1 MGAAPLK
8 PMAQRPGMKPS
19 NRAQEDADE
28 ERYWQ
33 KRKNAR
39 REAPGGGARDAQRS
53 REAEFFTKCRQ
64 RMPKPLYLELL
75 KCLNLFSFKILERSE
90 LLTLA
95 HDLFKRSQPDLYQVF
110 RSLLPGYAGG
120 DNRALD
126 DGGDDGRAARP
137 PMADAAHYRE
147 LDFSAMKKHG
157 TSYRILPDDYQKP
170 TCSGRGPLEQLVL
183 NDSWVSVASGS
194 EDLNFKQ
201 MRKNQYEE
209 AIFRAEDERFELDTS
224 IDTNMACLNA
234 LLPVQAELA
243 TKPESEKRRL
253 RLEHLMPEKQG
264 LSAMHM
270 RAIKRLYGAQGAQ
283 VIALL
288 AEVPG
293 GGDQP
298 AGEAAAAEGHRVA
311 RAANLAR
318 QGVEGGVREEL
329 HEGARPPLLLLQAG
343 RQEELRRASRWSSSS
358 RPSPTPRPAE
368 KKTEKRRRRAARR
381 RRRRRA
387 PARSRCRSRS
397 RLVGA
402 AVEAPRRALAL
413 FVFAAKLIF
422 SQIGEEDV
430 ETKIQSFWG
439 DFVLKFFACADV
451 DAAAGAAG
459 AAAMEVDGA
468 APRAKPVVVVSAD
481 AAEEGATR
489 EGRPPEQRWSHPLA
503 YAKTSALFVG
513 SSHFYIFAR
522 LYHVIIER
530 LAAAKEMAAKSEE
543 LATQQEAKGG
553 EAAGE
558 RTPGGSP
565 HGAAADENGVDGDGE
580 KSERCRARRSRL
592 DVKKEH
598 GGDLYAAFTSC
609 LKQVVEGK
617 MEPSVYE
624 DLLRT
629 LLGTNDVH
637 PLHAEQDPP
646 RRAQAAP
653 GAARRG
659 HGAEA
664 ARPVQLRAD
673 ARRAGDDVARDAPQ
687 QRADDPRGRRR
698 LPDRAAVRR
707 RRRPPMQPPAR
718 EGGGGGGGRGRRG
731 RGGGDDDDDAV
742 DAGEKGEWARVDMA
756 VRPRGGGGGG
766 GRGARARC
774 SSRAARAHAQARVGG
789 RRCAR
794 RGSRAAAPSSSRASC
809 DSSRAPRT
817 SGTPTRRAAGA
828 SAARSATL
836 AAARRA
842 PRRLRCRSSR
852 ATPTRTRTAGSRPAT
867 PVAAAEDAQ
876 AEGARARLAR
886 PGHRGRPGAGRRR
899 RPRVKILRPQAR
911 SAAAREVRGQRATAR
926 WLAPDVALHIHT
938 SRAASRSAA
947 PTASS
952 SRRARAGARPS
963 CCRQF
968 RGARR
973 SASCLRRWL
982 RRRARP
988 GKRAPPP
995 EAASATARAF
1005 ARLRA
1010 RASAA
1015 AHRRARRREQPRRTT
1030 RHCRP
1035 SCARW
1040 RTRSA
1045 PVRRCARCAS
1055 RQARGSP
1062 RARSTSTPAPRRF
1075 TAPWFL
1081 VENYL
1086 YKRVLELTDAPS
1098 GGADPFA
1105 AQKAEIARGV
1115 GRRLRQDGAARSPRR
1130 PSSPPLA

>member
-1 MGAAPLK
+1 MSTLFKHHTDLLGEFSQFLPDGSPDSGGGLFGLGGKGKGKASLGMGAAPLK

-147 LDFSAMKKHG
+147 LDFSAMRKHG

-283 VIALL
+283 VIELLQKCPAAAINPLVKRLQQKDTEWRALRTSLVKGWKEVYEKNFTKALDHRSFYFKQGDKKNFSGKQMVLELKAL
-288 AEVPG
+288 ADPGAEG
-293 GGDQP
+293 GGEKDGEEKKE
-298 AGEAAAAEGHRVA
+298 GEAKA
-311 RAANLAR
+311 
-318 QGVEGGVREEL
+318 
-329 HEGARPPLLLLQAG
+329 
-343 RQEELRRASRWSSSS
+343 
-358 RPSPTPRPAE
+358 
-368 KKTEKRRRRAARR
+368 
-381 RRRRRA
+381 
-387 PARSRCRSRS
+387 
-397 RLVGA
+397 
-402 AVEAPRRALAL
+402 EAPGAGALALPFTIKGSSVPLSKLHDDALAL

-439 DFVLKFFACADV
+439 GFVLKFFACADV

-503 YAKTSALFVG
+503 YAKTSAQLFVG

-558 RTPGGSP
+558 RTPGGS

-580 KSERCRARRSRL
+580 KSETLSRAQLL
-592 DVKKEH
+592 DNLKKEH

-629 LLGTNDVH
+629 LLGTNAYILFTLNKI
-637 PLHAEQDPP
+637 LHAALKQLQVLLVEDT
-646 RRAQAAP
+646 AQKLLDLYNYERLRVAP
-653 GAARRG
+653 GTMSEGTYRNNARMILEG
-659 HGAEA
+659 DDAFQIEQQYADGGGELVMQFLPEKEAAEA
-664 ARPVQLRAD
+664 
-673 ARRAGDDVARDAPQ
+673 
-687 QRADDPRGRRR
+687 
-698 LPDRAAVRR
+698 
-707 RRRPPMQPPAR
+707 
-718 EGGGGGGGRGRRG
+718 EGEDGEVEEED
-731 RGGGDDDDDAV
+731 DDDDDAV
-742 DAGEKGEWARVDMA
+742 DAGEKGEWAAYMA
-756 VRPRGGGGGG
+756 SFV
-766 GRGARARC
+766 
-774 SSRAARAHAQARVGG
+774 H
-789 RRCAR
+789 
-794 RGSRAAAPSSSRASC
+794 
-809 DSSRAPRT
+809 
-817 SGTPTRRAAGA
+817 
-828 SAARSATL
+828 
-836 AAARRA
+836 
-842 PRRLRCRSSR
+842 
-852 ATPTRTRTAGSRPAT
+852 
-867 PVAAAEDAQ
+867 VAAAA
-876 AEGARARLAR
+876 AGPKGRKGAVL
-886 PGHRGRPGAGRRR
+886 
-899 RPRVKILRPQAR
+899 L
-911 SAAAREVRGQRATAR
+911 S
-926 WLAPDVALHIHT
+926 
-938 SRAASRSAA
+938 
-947 PTASS
+947 
-952 SRRARAGARPS
+952 
-963 CCRQF
+963 

-973 SASCLRRWL
+973 TR
-982 RRRARP
+982 
-988 GKRAPPP
+988 KRAWGKAVLLQGL
-995 EAASATARAF
+995 ESRAAVGSCK
-1005 ARLRA
+1005 LRFVSRSEDVWYA
-1010 RASAA
+1010 NAAGGGRKRGAKRDALAA
-1015 AHRRARRREQPRRTT
+1015 AKRQRLAGWLQKQPRDADANALAGL
-1030 RHCRP
+1030 P
-1035 SCARW
+1035 PA
-1040 RTRSA
+1040 
-1045 PVRRCARCAS
+1045 
-1055 RQARGSP
+1055 
-1062 RARSTSTPAPRRF
+1062 TPAPL
-1075 TAPWFL
+1075 PKMHKL
-1081 VENYL
+1081 
-1086 YKRVLELTDAPS
+1086 KD
-1098 GGADPFA
+1098 
-1105 AQKAEIARGV
+1105 
-1115 GRRLRQDGAARSPRR
+1115 
-1130 PSSPPLA
+1130 